1 MRKLTAG
8 EIKKLAGRK
17 GTRRIAVENFLMSMG
32 DDRFHAL
39 NNLAYDAIV
48 YRWNPAT
55 KQAISDGI
63 DIARKEA
70 GR

>member
-1 MRKLTAG
+1 MRKLTAD

-17 GTRRIAVENFLMSMG
+17 GARRMAVENFLMSMG

-48 YRWNPAT
+48 YRWNPET
-55 KQAISDGI
+55 RKAIGDGI

-70 GR
+70 RQ